1 VLINN
6 KPNLNLKGT
15 IMTKIFLGLIMVY
28 SCSLFA
34 QSDNLDGMCSKIVKD
49 AKYNYCLQIGSKT
62 AIHLFDALP
71 KMKDYRYLG
80 DAAYNAPSNSNTIFY
95 PTYQNSGQEYELT
108 QYIKT
113 DKKPGEMIVTIT
125 DLDLADI
132 VSKEKMNESMVTM
145 QKQFTKLG
153 IKLPKELEK
162 TTYESNRIKRI
173 EFIKTQ
179 YDIAKKLNVD
189 YMPSQNMGMMP
200 ITFGDFENA
209 FIHYS
214 DFDKVATFSA
224 SYADKYHFSITVKY
238 VDKYKSCSTA
248 MAYLLPYL
256 SGVKLA
262 SLDRNIYFK

>member
-1 VLINN
+1 M
-6 KPNLNLKGT
+6 K
-15 IMTKIFLGLIMVY
+15 KIFLVLSMVY

-34 QSDNLDGMCSKIVKD
+34 QSDKLDGMCSKIVKD
-49 AKYNYCLQIGSKT
+49 AKYNYCLQVGSKT
-62 AIHLFDALP
+62 AIHLFDVLP
-71 KMKDYRYLG
+71 KMRDYNYTG
-80 DAAYNAPSNSNTIFY
+80 DAAYNAPLNSNTIFY

-113 DKKPGEMIVTIT
+113 DKKSGEMIVTLT

-132 VSKEKMNESMVTM
+132 IGKEKINESKVNMK
-145 QKQFTKLG
+145 KQFTKLG
-153 IKLPKELEK
+153 IKLSKELEE

-179 YDIAKKLNVD
+179 YDVAKKINTG
-189 YMPSQNMGMMP
+189 YIANEGSGIMPVSLDG
-200 ITFGDFENA
+200 FENA

-224 SYADKYHFSITVKY
+224 SYADKYHFSISIKY

-256 SGVKLA
+256 SQVKLNL
-262 SLDRNIYFK
+262 LDRNIYFK